1 MVWHLPYACAKRS
14 RNRDG
19 LRTGINAWL
28 NRARRQLDVAWRERI
43 VGNASLRA
51 SAPRRTS
58 SRSATRGGRSG
69 SADEQRE
76 RRGEV
81 SMKATSTVATEY
93 RIGEKVPG
101 TNWVVRSVL
110 GRGGMGVVLE
120 VEKEASGLRMAMKV
134 VHPAFARGGEFTE
147 RFLEEVRLLAGLR
160 HPNIVDVTD
169 CDTLADG
176 SPYIMM
182 ERLQG
187 RTLRQALSD
196 KDIIFA
202 AENVWNIIGQLCSA
216 LHCAHTARPPIV
228 HRDVK
233 PANVFL
239 HDRRHFVS
247 NVKLIDFGISAVVD
261 EKRAAGAPMGTARY
275 MAPEACRGDAPTP
288 QVDIYALGV
297 IVYEM
302 LTRALPWDLE
312 TRSAEAWMNA
322 HLTLEPI
329 PPSRRAPWIPG
340 SVDDCLLRALH
351 KDRTQRQR
359 DALEFLEQL
368 GVLPFV
374 DDGSGNHRHE
384 GVTAPTP
391 ETLAHGRAGARER
404 VARPAAGAQT
414 LAPASLDGSVAVE
427 AAPYEPSAR
436 DRGSEAASVSSDAL
450 VSGGGIEASSR
461 SSYEESGDT
470 PLSSASEPPVRP
482 RRWRARAAAAA
493 AAAACLGLGALAIG
507 SRWSHGDLGS
517 EPPAAAALPSFL
529 RLADPPTAGR
539 VVEPIAPTE
548 SEAGLQ
554 SARAMMTASG
564 DLTVVGSAKAAG
576 PPESAGGGHAASPK
590 KPAKPNKASSP
601 PAELEPSADTSKTR
615 RPLSDEQLLFIP
627 GAKK

>member
-1 MVWHLPYACAKRS
+1 MAAQWALGMAELQSPGMPTTVWHSRYARAKRS
-14 RNRDG
+14 GNRDE

-28 NRARRQLDVAWRERI
+28 NRVPARLDVERRERS
-43 VGNASLRA
+43 VRSASLPA
-51 SAPRRTS
+51 SFPRRTS
-58 SRSATRGGRSG
+58 SRSAPPGGRSG
-69 SADEQRE
+69 RADE
-76 RRGEV
+76 RRQLRGKV
-81 SMKATSTVATEY
+81 PMKATSTVATEY

-110 GRGGMGVVLE
+110 GRGGMGVVLD

-134 VHPAFARGGEFTE
+134 VHPAFARSGEFTE
-147 RFLEEVRLLAGLR
+147 RFLEEVRLLSTLR

-182 ERLQG
+182 ERLEG
-187 RTLRQALSD
+187 RTLRQALCD
-196 KDIIFA
+196 KDIVFA

-247 NVKLIDFGISAVVD
+247 NVKLIDFGVSAVVD

-275 MAPEACRGDAPTP
+275 MAPEACRGEAPTP

-312 TRSAEAWMNA
+312 ARSAEAWMNA
-322 HLTLEPI
+322 HLTLDPI
-329 PPSRRAPWIPG
+329 PPSRRAPWIPR
-340 SVDDCLLRALH
+340 SVDECLLKALH

-359 DALEFLEQL
+359 DALEFHEQL
-368 GVLPFV
+368 GELPFV
-374 DDGSGNHRHE
+374 DDGSGNHRYE

-404 VARPAAGAQT
+404 AARRAAVAQSS
-414 LAPASLDGSVAVE
+414 APASIDVSVEVE
-427 AAPYEPSAR
+427 SVSHEPSER
-436 DRGSEAASVSSDAL
+436 DADSKAASVSSDAG
-450 VSGGGIEASSR
+450 VSGGELEASSR

-470 PLSSASEPPVRP
+470 PLSSASEP
-482 RRWRARAAAAA
+482 RARTRARRARVAAAAA
-493 AAAACLGLGALAIG
+493 AAGLGLVAVALG
-507 SRWSHGDLGS
+507 SRWIHDDKGGQHRGCG
-517 EPPAAAALPSFL
+517 A
-529 RLADPPTAGR
+529 
-539 VVEPIAPTE
+539 
-548 SEAGLQ
+548 
-554 SARAMMTASG
+554 
-564 DLTVVGSAKAAG
+564 TVVLE
-576 PPESAGGGHAASPK
+576 PGGHAPGG
-590 KPAKPNKASSP
+590 
-601 PAELEPSADTSKTR
+601 TTR
-615 RPLSDEQLLFIP
+615 RARRAR
-627 GAKK
+627 GARGCRARRAGKDH